1 MADNNPN
8 NPNEFGQNDADP
20 AGMKV
25 FIFTMVFTI
34 GFFIALVFLSKGIDL
49 KEINDS
55 AQAPAGGAAPVQK
68 VAELDMSTIKEPWV
82 ATPEIVA
89 HGKQVFQ
96 QTCAMCH
103 GAEGKGDGAAGAS
116 LNPKPRN
123 LVEGK
128 WKKGGT
134 SLGLY
139 DVVSNGIPGG
149 SMASWK
155 ATIKKGDRWALV
167 AFIRSI
173 TQNKVAD
180 DEAKLKKVAPT
191 LE

>member
-1 MADNNPN
+1 
-8 NPNEFGQNDADP
+8 
-20 AGMKV
+20 
-25 FIFTMVFTI
+25 MV
-34 GFFIALVFLSKGIDL
+34 L
-49 KEINDS
+49 
-55 AQAPAGGAAPVQK
+55 QARV
-68 VAELDMSTIKEPWV
+68 ST
-82 ATPEIVA
+82 
-89 HGKQVFQ
+89 Q
-96 QTCAMCH
+96 
-103 GAEGKGDGAAGAS
+103 
-116 LNPKPRN
+116 KPRN

-134 SLGLY
+134 SLGIY
-139 DVVSNGIPGG
+139 DVIANGLPGG

-173 TQNKVAD
+173 TENKVAD